1 MPKSTRKW
9 SERQDL
15 NLRRLGPKPSA
26 LARLSYAPISRE
38 KEYPITDHLRND
50 NLEFAAVLVAT
61 LRTRRSAMELSPH
74 N

>member
-1 MPKSTRKW
+1 
-9 SERQDL
+9 
-15 NLRRLGPKPSA
+15 
-26 LARLSYAPISRE
+26 
-38 KEYPITDHLRND
+38 LRND